1 MNTGAEGAT
10 GTPFNHGCTALET
23 ASANFE
29 RLLISTE
36 IIGFDRVFDPPES
49 LQELSVW
56 GTNNVGLQLTGDPIA
71 GPDGIFG
78 NNQFVFNDEEM
89 DFQVVRPGLV
99 TGPALIVA
107 PADKAAALNELRNFD
122 PNVSCTQAAVCYY
135 DVGATLHDTNDAKS
149 TSPLLLSLPIGYTV
163 DRVVVD
169 EPNDPNTPAP
179 PPIVIGATKV
189 NLARLENVDR
199 KSLLNLFAGL
209 PVTVN
214 GELVQMNR
222 TQREGLLSPTNSSTS
237 GGVIDLD
244 GDNVNDLDQDRD
256 GV

>member
-29 RLLISTE
+29 RLLIATE

-56 GTNNVGLQLTGDPIA
+56 GTSNVSLQLTGDPIA
-71 GPDGIFG
+71 GPDGIFV

-89 DFQVVRPGLV
+89 DFQVKRTGAV
-99 TGPALIVA
+99 TGPALVAA
-107 PADKAAALNELRNFD
+107 PASKEAALNQLRNFD
-122 PNVSCTQAAVCYY
+122 PNVSCTQVAVCYY
-135 DVGATLHDTNDAKS
+135 DVTATLTDKNDAKS
-149 TSPLLLSLPIGYTV
+149 GLPILLTLPIGYTV

-189 NLARLENVDR
+189 NLARLQSVDR
-199 KSLLNLFAGL
+199 KSLLNLFSGL
-209 PVTVN
+209 
-214 GELVQMNR
+214 
-222 TQREGLLSPTNSSTS
+222 
-237 GGVIDLD
+237 
-244 GDNVNDLDQDRD
+244 
-256 GV
+256 